1 MGVTQF
7 KTGVPG
13 GGNTPADRYSVTGYL
28 CKKMVHYLT
37 SVPDNSAKISAYRYA
52 FPIIRLADLYLMY
65 SEASN
70 EWKDAPDAAVYE
82 YINLVRTSSGLKG
95 VVDSWA
101 DHSIHPEKPLS
112 SEGMRE
118 IIRRERLNELA
129 FEGSRRSEEH
139 TTELI

>member
-70 EWKDAPDAAVYE
+70 EWKDAP
-82 YINLVRTSSGLKG
+82 
-95 VVDSWA
+95 
-101 DHSIHPEKPLS
+101 
-112 SEGMRE
+112 
-118 IIRRERLNELA
+118 
-129 FEGSRRSEEH
+129 RSEEH
-139 TTELI
+139 TSELQSLMRISYAVFCLKKINNNHTNTIHYINNIPHIITTLIMNQ